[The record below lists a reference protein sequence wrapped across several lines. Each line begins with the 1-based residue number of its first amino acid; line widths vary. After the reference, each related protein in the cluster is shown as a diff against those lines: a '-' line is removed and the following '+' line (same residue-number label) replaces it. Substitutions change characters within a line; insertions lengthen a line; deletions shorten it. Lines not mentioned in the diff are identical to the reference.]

1 MKKIIQNIKKHCT
14 KLLVLPLLAGMTS
27 CELDYRNTEAID
39 PEGVWGDENMIQA
52 YLTDIYGLMPGWNFG
67 GDGSDESGGFIL
79 PVRPHRAS
87 DASAVR
93 NRDSGGPDGPAG
105 TDQDAG
111 AVD

>member
-67 GDGSDESGGFIL
+67 GDGSDESGGFD
-79 PVRPHRAS
+79 PGFS
-87 DASAVR
+87 DYQRGINLSVS
-93 NRDSGGPDGPAG
+93 NN
-105 TDQDAG
+105 
-111 AVD
+111 